1 MRTLMRYRRY
11 IISSSFKMAALFSL
25 LLSISIGASI
35 YIFTRLNQIF
45 EHNTDIKIATLIAIL
60 AMVLVILISFFI
72 SIFVVNTLNHIA
84 KTAVSIMNT
93 SDLTQRIQLESH
105 WDDLSNL
112 AHVLNALLE
121 KIEYLMN
128 DIKLVSDNIAHDLR
142 TPLTRL
148 HNHLQ
153 TLDQKFQNRETT
165 QALQESEHL
174 LTVFHALLRI
184 SYLEHSKQ
192 ELSRKNHEIS
202 QLIHDACALYEPM
215 FDNNIF
221 LSVEVEQASLYIDR
235 DLIFQALVNIL
246 DNCVKHAFGNT
257 FIEISGKKY
266 AQKYLILIKDQG
278 QGVPID
284 RHDKIFER
292 FYRHD
297 SSRTQAG
304 SGLGLSLVKA
314 IIERHH
320 GAILSS
326 PNQPKGLTMHITL
339 PLYQYHQPLD

>member
-1 MRTLMRYRRY
+1 
-11 IISSSFKMAALFSL
+11 MAALFSL
-25 LLSISIGASI
+25 LLSVSIGASI
-35 YIFTRLNQIF
+35 YIFTRLNHIF
-45 EHNTDIKIATLIAIL
+45 EHHADIKIATLIAIS

-93 SDLTQRIQLESH
+93 GDLTQRIQLETH

-121 KIEYLMN
+121 KIENLMN

-153 TLDQKFQNRETT
+153 TLDQNFKNRETT
-165 QALQESEHL
+165 QALQESQHL

-202 QLIHDACALYEPM
+202 QLIHDACALYEPI
-215 FDNNIF
+215 FDNKIF
-221 LSVEVEQASLYIDR
+221 LNVDVEQASLFIDC
-235 DLIFQALVNIL
+235 DLIFQVLVNIL
-246 DNCVKHAFGNT
+246 DNCVKHARSNT
-257 FIEISGKKY
+257 LIEISGKKQ
-266 AQKYLILIKDQG
+266 AQKYTLLIKDQG
-278 QGVPID
+278 QGVPLEI
-284 RHDKIFER
+284 HDKIFER
-292 FYRHD
+292 FYQHD
-297 SSRTQAG
+297 SSRTNDG

-314 IIERHH
+314 IIERHN
-320 GAILSS
+320 GTISSS
-326 PNQPKGLTMHITL
+326 PNQPKGLTIHIIL
-339 PLYQYHQPLD
+339 PLYQYHQALN

>member
-1 MRTLMRYRRY
+1 
-11 IISSSFKMAALFSL
+11 MAALFGL

-35 YIFTRLNQIF
+35 YIFARLSHIF
-45 EHNTDIKIATLIAIL
+45 EHNTDIKIATLIAIS

-93 SDLTQRIQLESH
+93 GDLTQRIQLETH

-121 KIEYLMN
+121 KIENLMN
-128 DIKLVSDNIAHDLR
+128 DIKVVSDNIAHDLR

-153 TLDQKFQNRETT
+153 TLDQKFKNRETT
-165 QALQESEHL
+165 QALQESQHL

-184 SYLEHSKQ
+184 SYLEHSQQ
-192 ELSRKNHEIS
+192 ELSRKNHDIS

-215 FDNNIF
+215 FDHKVHLN
-221 LSVEVEQASLYIDR
+221 LEVEQASLFIDR

-246 DNCVKHAFGNT
+246 DNCVKHASSDNT
-257 FIEISGKKY
+257 LIEISGRKY
-266 AQKYLILIKDQG
+266 AQKYILLIKDQG
-278 QGVPID
+278 QGVPIEI
-284 RHDKIFER
+284 HDKIFER

-297 SSRTQAG
+297 SSRKEGG
-304 SGLGLSLVKA
+304 SGLGLSLVKV

-320 GAILSS
+320 GIILSS
-326 PNQPKGLTMHITL
+326 PNQPNGLIMHITL
-339 PLYQYHQPLD
+339 PLYQHHQTAD